1 MTEEQQRQNRKAT
14 TPAGGGSF
22 RPRRRCSRL
31 IPTGRERVCASLA
44 PRLGRKSLA
53 ANVVVFMKWSTKDSA
68 QFESAPVQLLP
79 EPAAQ
84 AKQWSPVWIERRSR
98 SSGVMSHR

>member
-31 IPTGRERVCASLA
+31 IPTCRERVCASLA

-53 ANVVVFMKWSTKDSA
+53 ANVVVFVKWGTKEADFGTKNTSA
-68 QFESAPVQLLP
+68 SLP
-79 EPAAQ
+79 RRLRRLRRFLEPLPGI
-84 AKQWSPVWIERRSR
+84 SPPP
-98 SSGVMSHR
+98 